1 MSRERRVRTTDVPAL
16 KRARENY
23 QMAFAYDPTSV
34 GWQGLHL
41 GRLLHLSGHYEAASD
56 ALRASAESGDVDY
69 APVAAF
75 HLGKLLEELGDTE
88 QAAAAYRQAVE
99 SGHPKNAAA
108 AAYRLGG
115 LLHTA
120 GDVEAARAA
129 FEQAAASN
137 NNWYGRLGSDALLT
151 LT

>member
-1 MSRERRVRTTDVPAL
+1 MSDDRRDPTTAVPAL

-23 QMAFAYDPTSV
+23 EMAFAYDPTSV
-34 GWQGLHL
+34 GWPGLHL
-41 GRLLHLSGHYEAASD
+41 GRLLHLSAHREAASD
-56 ALRASAESGDVDY
+56 ALRASAESGDVEY

-75 HLGKLLEELGDTE
+75 HLGKLLEELGDNE

-99 SGHPKNAAA
+99 SGHARNAAA

-115 LLHTA
+115 LLQTA

-129 FEQAAASN
+129 FERAAASKN
-137 NNWYGRLGSDALLT
+137 TWYGRLGNDALLA